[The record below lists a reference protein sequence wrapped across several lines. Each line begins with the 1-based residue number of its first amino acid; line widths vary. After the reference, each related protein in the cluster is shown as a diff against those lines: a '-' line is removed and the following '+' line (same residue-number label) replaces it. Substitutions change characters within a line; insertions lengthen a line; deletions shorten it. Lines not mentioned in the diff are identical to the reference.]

1 MTSYSAKIKNLK
13 YPIIVQVSFKKYN
26 FSSKKTIFILNNEFT
41 LGHSAFIGK
50 SMNIQEINTNKP
62 IIYDLN
68 DIFFKNLN
76 EDDILHIFP
85 EGKINILWEKR
96 LNQNDLTLFITNQCN
111 AQCIMCPQ
119 PPKKDDYSLF
129 NINKI
134 LLEYLR
140 KQPIKKIG
148 ITGGEP
154 TIKKNDLINLLKLS
168 YLYYPDVNIDL
179 LTNAK
184 KLNNFNYTKKI
195 ALSNPNIKFCI
206 SFPTDN
212 PDDFNKIIGTNIYTE
227 VIHSIQNLAI
237 LKQNIELRIVIM
249 KQNSNRLLNISEF
262 IYRNFPFVS
271 HIAFMGMEVVG
282 YAFDNINDIDVNI
295 KESNEELLNAIRF
308 LNQRDMNI
316 SIYNIPYCLINK
328 SMWKFLRNSISTWK
342 QMYPP
347 ECNLCS
353 KKSSCPGI
361 FTTSKIQK
369 YELSAIID

>member
-1 MTSYSAKIKNLK
+1 
-13 YPIIVQVSFKKYN
+13 
-26 FSSKKTIFILNNEFT
+26 
-41 LGHSAFIGK
+41 
-50 SMNIQEINTNKP
+50 
-62 IIYDLN
+62 
-68 DIFFKNLN
+68 
-76 EDDILHIFP
+76 
-85 EGKINILWEKR
+85 
-96 LNQNDLTLFITNQCN
+96 
-111 AQCIMCPQ
+111 MCPQ
-119 PPKKDDYSLF
+119 PPHKDDYSLF
-129 NINKI
+129 DVNKL
-134 LLEYLR
+134 LLEYLQ

-154 TIKKNDLINLLKLS
+154 TIKRNDLINLLKLS
-168 YLYYPDVNIDL
+168 YLYYPNVNIDL

-184 KLNNFNYTKKI
+184 KLNDFNYAKEI

-212 PDDFNKIIGTNIYTE
+212 PDDFNKIMGTNIYTD
-227 VIHSIQNLAI
+227 VVQSIQNLAI

-271 HIAFMGMEVVG
+271 HIAFMGMEIIG
-282 YAFDNINDIDVNI
+282 YAFDNINDINI
-295 KESNEELLNAIRF
+295 NTDEYNNELLNAIRF

-316 SIYNIPYCLINK
+316 SIYNIPYCLIDK

-342 QMYPP
+342 QMYQP

-353 KKSSCPGI
+353 KKSTCSGI

-369 YELSAIID
+369 YKLSAITD